1 MVLLMLDKVLLYQFI
16 MHIRTITYTS
26 SNLRFTVYLVKAQW
40 FHHSRLMKNFGGPP
54 KKHLAKFVIG
64 QFFKALSDR

>member
-26 SNLRFTVYLVKAQW
+26 SNLRFNVYPVKARYDG
-40 FHHSRLMKNFGGPP
+40 SITP
-54 KKHLAKFVIG
+54 
-64 QFFKALSDR
+64 D